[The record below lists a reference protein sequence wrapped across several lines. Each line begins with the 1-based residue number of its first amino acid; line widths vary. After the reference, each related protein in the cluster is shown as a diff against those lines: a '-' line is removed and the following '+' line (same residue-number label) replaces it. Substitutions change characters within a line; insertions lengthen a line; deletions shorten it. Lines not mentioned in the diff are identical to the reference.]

1 MILWPFLQMD
11 PMCKVIEFFMVEV
24 FEAEIFGLAN
34 VCINRDIQMS
44 LSSMVPF
51 HCTGKWALVALVAI
65 LDKAMNASCPSV

>member
-1 MILWPFLQMD
+1 MD

-51 HCTGKWALVALVAI
+51 HCTGK
-65 LDKAMNASCPSV
+65 